1 MVFYCKSARS
11 IYRRAMKIR
20 HSSID
25 DTPCDVLL
33 AYPAER
39 INVFSYMMPLGL
51 ASIAAVL
58 EQHRHRVRIVD
69 FAHYSRDF
77 RRDIARWKPAVVGI
91 GGTTA
96 TRKGSFLTARLV
108 KETLPHTVV
117 VYGGVHA
124 SFTAKDTLAN
134 VPWIDYVIKGE
145 GEFSFLSLC
154 DMLSGKA
161 EGTEGSALRADPAA
175 PYKDIPGL
183 AYRSDGS
190 IVENPMVRIDDLDML
205 PLPARH
211 LFPVPPKLTLDFV
224 NVDADCI
231 MTSRGC
237 PACCDFCSASR
248 MFPGGVRYR
257 SMDHVAAEI
266 DSVRARRS
274 IQGLKLFDSTFTSN
288 PEHVRNFCR
297 MIAPQGLL
305 WECEIRADDR
315 IDEALLSDMKH
326 AGCCYVNMGL
336 ETVSPRLLK
345 QSGKNIS
352 VAKAEA
358 VLDSCKK
365 LGILTKV
372 FFTFG
377 HLDETFSECA
387 EDLHYMKS
395 KRDRIDFYATT
406 VGLRIYPG
414 TPLEQK
420 LNRRR
425 NDGNGFSWV
434 RYRPPWKN
442 FLLLEFGDVRIL
454 SQPQLN
460 YFHLCR
466 IILRLVGQGTVLSK
480 EYIFRFVII
489 QGGIKS
495 TMLLIATCR
504 CAVQRLRRCA
514 EQGVQKIRGF
524 SGFVRTR
531 KSP

>member
-1 MVFYCKSARS
+1 MNT
-11 IYRRAMKIR
+11 R
-20 HSSID
+20 HPSID
-25 DTPCDVLL
+25 DSPCDVLL

-58 EQHRHRVRIVD
+58 EQHGYRVRAVD
-69 FAHYSRDF
+69 FAHYARDF
-77 RRDIARWKPAVVGI
+77 RRDCAQWRPAVVGI
-91 GGTTA
+91 GGTTS

-108 KETLPHTVV
+108 KETLPGAAV

-124 SFTAKDTLAN
+124 SFTARDTLAN

-145 GEFSFLSLC
+145 GEFSFLALC
-154 DMLSGKA
+154 DTLTGKA
-161 EGTEGSALRADPAA
+161 EDPEGTKGSNGSALRADPL
-175 PYKDIPGL
+175 KSIPGL
-183 AYRSDGS
+183 AYRSNGGV
-190 IVENPMVRIDDLDML
+190 VENPARRIDDLDVL

-211 LFPVPPKLTLDFV
+211 LFPAPPKLTLDFV
-224 NVDADCI
+224 NVEADCI

-266 DSVRARRS
+266 CLIRARRPVP
-274 IQGLKLFDSTFTSN
+274 GLKIFDSTFTSD
-288 PEHVRNFCR
+288 PEHVRRFCR
-297 MIAPQGLL
+297 MIAPHQLL

-315 IDEALLSDMKH
+315 IDETLLADMKR
-326 AGCCYVNMGL
+326 AGCCYVNMGV

-358 VLDSCKK
+358 VLVSCKK

-377 HLDETFSECA
+377 HLDETFRECT
-387 EDLHYMKS
+387 EDIRYMKS
-395 KRDRIDFYATT
+395 KKDRIDFYATT

-420 LNRRR
+420 LHRRR
-425 NDGNGFSWV
+425 GHEGGFSWV
-434 RYRPPWKN
+434 RYRPTWKN

-454 SQPQLN
+454 YQP
-460 YFHLCR
+460 HLGLSHFFR
-466 IILRLVGQGTVLSK
+466 IILRLAGQGTVLSR
-480 EYIFRFVII
+480 EYIIRFVIV
-489 QGGIKS
+489 QGWVK
-495 TMLLIATCR
+495 TAMLLMHACR
-504 CAVQRLRRCA
+504 HAAHRIRRGA
-514 EQGVQKIRGF
+514 EHGMKKITGLFRI
-524 SGFVRTR
+524 RANA
-531 KSP
+531 

>member
-1 MVFYCKSARS
+1 
-11 IYRRAMKIR
+11 MKIR

-58 EQHRHRVRIVD
+58 EQHRYTVRAVD

-77 RRDIARWKPAVVGI
+77 RREIARWKPAVAGI

-96 TRKGSFLTARLV
+96 TRKGSFLAARLI
-108 KETLPHTVV
+108 KETLPGTVV

-124 SFTAKDTLAN
+124 SFSAKDTLAN

-154 DMLSGKA
+154 DMLTGK
-161 EGTEGSALRADPAA
+161 TSDPL
-175 PYKDIPGL
+175 KSIPGL
-183 AYRSDGS
+183 AYRSNGS
-190 IVENPMVRIDDLDML
+190 IVENPMARIDDLDML
-205 PLPARH
+205 PLPARY
-211 LFPVPPKLTLDFV
+211 LFPTPPKLILDFV

-266 DSVRARRS
+266 DAVRARRP

-297 MIAPQGLL
+297 MIAPQRLL

-336 ETVSPRLLK
+336 ETVSTRLLK

-352 VAKAEA
+352 VAKAET

-377 HLDETFSECA
+377 HLDETFGECI
-387 EDLHYMKS
+387 EDIRYMKS
-395 KRDRIDFYATT
+395 KKDRIDFYATT
-406 VGLRIYPG
+406 VG
-414 TPLEQK
+414 
-420 LNRRR
+420 
-425 NDGNGFSWV
+425 DDGFSWV
-434 RYRPPWKN
+434 RYRPSWKN
-442 FLLLEFGDVRIL
+442 LLLLEFGDVRIL

-460 YFHLCR
+460 YSHFFR
-466 IILRLVGQGTVLSK
+466 IILLLIGQGTVLSK
-480 EYIFRFVII
+480 EYIIRFFII
-489 QGGIKS
+489 QGGIK
-495 TMLLIATCR
+495 TAALLIAACR
-504 CAVQRLRRCA
+504 YAVHRLRRSAEHAVQRISELFR
-514 EQGVQKIRGF
+514 
-524 SGFVRTR
+524 VRANAQITG
-531 KSP
+531 K

>member
-1 MVFYCKSARS
+1 
-11 IYRRAMKIR
+11 
-20 HSSID
+20 
-25 DTPCDVLL
+25 
-33 AYPAER
+33 
-39 INVFSYMMPLGL
+39 
-51 ASIAAVL
+51 
-58 EQHRHRVRIVD
+58 
-69 FAHYSRDF
+69 
-77 RRDIARWKPAVVGI
+77 
-91 GGTTA
+91 
-96 TRKGSFLTARLV
+96 
-108 KETLPHTVV
+108 
-117 VYGGVHA
+117 
-124 SFTAKDTLAN
+124 
-134 VPWIDYVIKGE
+134 
-145 GEFSFLSLC
+145 
-154 DMLSGKA
+154 
-161 EGTEGSALRADPAA
+161 
-175 PYKDIPGL
+175 
-183 AYRSDGS
+183 
-190 IVENPMVRIDDLDML
+190 ML